1 MATVLPQLEG
11 AARFRLISKIGEGGM
26 GVVYEA
32 FDEDRGI
39 PVALKTLRRVS
50 PTALYLFKQEFRSIA
65 GIAHPN
71 LVALYELFG
80 GSPENWF
87 FTMQLLRGTGLMDF
101 VRSDCFPPSFEM
113 TAAGD
118 DLESPTSGA
127 TSPFEQPTSDYD
139 TLSTQGKTLH
149 DPRNLLARG
158 TAPDSDL
165 IRQIMRQVVDGISA

>member
-1 MATVLPQLEG
+1 MSPLLPKLEG
-11 AARFRLISKIGEGGM
+11 ADRFTLISKIGEGGM

-32 FDEDRGI
+32 FDQDRGI

-71 LVALYELFG
+71 LVALYELFA

-101 VRSDCFPPSFEM
+101 VRSDCFPPAFEM
-113 TAAGD
+113 TAAEG
-118 DLESPTSGA
+118 DLESPTSGV
-127 TSPFEQPTSDYD
+127 TNLFEQPTSDFD
-139 TLSTQGKTLH
+139 TLSNQSKTLH
-149 DPRNLLARG
+149 DTR
-158 TAPDSDL
+158 S
-165 IRQIMRQVVDGISA
+165 